1 MPQINNTFLKSKMN
15 KDLDARLV
23 PNGEY
28 RDAQNII
35 VNKSEGSDVGALE
48 NVLGNSVITIIRSS
62 IEELE
67 REKINQR
74 YLTGVKPG
82 EITFPKLEVIG
93 YYMDLNGDNIYMF
106 LTDYADSSNNRLS
119 NFAPADY
126 IDTSGGFPGNWIY
139 KGAGCYIVRYNTINN
154 QSRVLVA
161 GNFLNFSKTH
171 PIINVNLLESLL
183 FFTDDRN
190 QPRKINVEN
199 AFNDS
204 WELWNASVVGSN
216 PYYYNED
223 HISVAKFAPYE
234 PFEFLNSGN
243 SSTLISNSEE
253 FLPPHIITYSFG
265 AHASGDSIMNLVG
278 SYSVTAPNVDY
289 ENGDK
294 LTVKAP
300 FTSGSS
306 TITVDQ
312 EYTIT
317 SGTTTTVSIAPA
329 TFGVTIPAGT
339 TLIIQRK
346 NLKYSANYKGDKN
359 LLKDKFP
366 RFSYR
371 FKYDDGEYSLMA
383 PFTQAAFVPKN
394 FGYFIDEDEQKTKES
409 GIVNFMENRV
419 DQVKLNLTLP
429 VIANDLKSALK
440 VEEIQILVK
449 NSDELNVRV
458 IEEVKVGNISGA
470 TTAYE
475 YDYLS
480 TKPIKVLPEANL
492 TRVHDKI
499 PVRALTQEVVS
510 NRVVYANFI
519 DKHSSLN
526 NLDYY
531 LNYSKKLET
540 SDLTKELPLH
550 TVKQNRN
557 YQVGIVLI
565 DRYGRS
571 SNVMLNDDSLLPSN
585 TKNSTIYAP
594 YDTSNDNSLSYLGY
608 GLDFNLINKIP
619 ESSDIEGYPGLY
631 SETNPLGYYTYRIV
645 VKQQDQDY
653 YNVYAPGALAGS
665 INWSTPATPSSST
678 SLTPYTSTDSLPS
691 FSNRNS
697 ISNISLLGDN
707 INKVPRDLREVNS
720 NDTEFSSSTVLFNRV
735 NPIYNASSSYSV
747 QQLNITGSGQNVI
760 SIKAFKDMGR
770 WATTK
775 GSVYPGQ
782 VLDTNNASSVLIPN
796 PWYPYFTTGAIG
808 PPLGNDFQ
816 FNFHDIFFKSSEN
829 PFIATL
835 ETNFSIGSTPD
846 YGSKAEI
853 ERAFTD
859 LSVFE
864 TRPTLS
870 NIDIYWESSSS
881 GLITDL
887 NDELTFTYYPIGFRD
902 SAGNDTSTGS
912 SLQYVQNENM
922 SLNTDVTLNFQLVN
936 KNSNIISSD
945 SVINISSVVDGNG
958 ANRTSEFKIN
968 KVNTNT
974 FTIQNN
980 ALFTFLANSNVVESY
995 TFNLLVSDNSGS
1007 SYFTDVPLVV
1017 KNCTLQN
1024 TAPNWVV
1031 QPPAL
1036 TVVSSATPYNIKVFE
1051 MNKNAVNN
1059 GSVDISRYNN
1069 ELVLTVQNFGNTNP
1083 TPGAN
1088 QFFIKETA
1096 TTYSL
1101 YVLKSGSSLGTF
1113 NLKIKATDANGTGL
1127 STESNNFQVVVS

>member
-1 MPQINNTFLKSKMN
+1 
-15 KDLDARLV
+15 
-23 PNGEY
+23 
-28 RDAQNII
+28 
-35 VNKSEGSDVGALE
+35 
-48 NVLGNSVITIIRSS
+48 
-62 IEELE
+62 
-67 REKINQR
+67 
-74 YLTGVKPG
+74 
-82 EITFPKLEVIG
+82 
-93 YYMDLNGDNIYMF
+93 MDLNGDNIYMF

-126 IDTSGGFPGNWIY
+126 VDTSGGFPGNWIY
-139 KGAGCYIVRYNTINN
+139 KGAGCYIVRYNTVNN

-171 PIINVNLLESLL
+171 PIVNVNLLESLL

-190 QPRKINVEN
+190 QPRKINVET

-253 FLPPHIITYSFG
+253 FLPPHIITNSSVLV
-265 AHASGDSIMNLVG
+265 ASGGSVMTLQG

-300 FTSGSS
+300 FTSGGI
-306 TITVDQ
+306 TTTVDQ
-312 EYTIT
+312 EYTIA
-317 SGTTTTVSIAPA
+317 SGTTTTVTISG
-329 TFGVTIPAGT
+329 TFGVPIPADT

-346 NLKYSANYKGDKN
+346 NPKYSTNYKGDKN

-458 IEEVKVGNISGA
+458 IEEVNVGNISGA
-470 TTAYE
+470 TTTYE

-531 LNYSKKLET
+531 LDYSKKLET
-540 SDLTKELPLH
+540 SNLTKELPLH

-557 YQVGIVLI
+557 YQVGVVLI

-571 SNVMLNDDSLLPSN
+571 SNVMLNDDSLLPTN

-653 YNVYAPGALAGS
+653 YNVYAPGAIAGN

-678 SLTPYTSTDSLPS
+678 GLVPLPYASTDSLPS

-747 QQLNITGSGQNVI
+747 QQLNITGSGQSVI
-760 SIKAFKDMGR
+760 SIKPFKDMGK

-782 VLDTNNASSVLIPN
+782 VLDTASPSSVLIPN
-796 PWYPYFTTGAIG
+796 PWYP
-808 PPLGNDFQ
+808 
-816 FNFHDIFFKSSEN
+816 FF
-829 PFIATL
+829 
-835 ETNFSIGSTPD
+835 
-846 YGSKAEI
+846 
-853 ERAFTD
+853 R
-859 LSVFE
+859 
-864 TRPTLS
+864 
-870 NIDIYWESSSS
+870 YWYRSH
-881 GLITDL
+881 
-887 NDELTFTYYPIGFRD
+887 
-902 SAGNDTSTGS
+902 
-912 SLQYVQNENM
+912 
-922 SLNTDVTLNFQLVN
+922 
-936 KNSNIISSD
+936 
-945 SVINISSVVDGNG
+945 
-958 ANRTSEFKIN
+958 FKI
-968 KVNTNT
+968 
-974 FTIQNN
+974 
-980 ALFTFLANSNVVESY
+980 
-995 TFNLLVSDNSGS
+995 
-1007 SYFTDVPLVV
+1007 
-1017 KNCTLQN
+1017 
-1024 TAPNWVV
+1024 
-1031 QPPAL
+1031 
-1036 TVVSSATPYNIKVFE
+1036 
-1051 MNKNAVNN
+1051 
-1059 GSVDISRYNN
+1059 
-1069 ELVLTVQNFGNTNP
+1069 
-1083 TPGAN
+1083 
-1088 QFFIKETA
+1088 
-1096 TTYSL
+1096 
-1101 YVLKSGSSLGTF
+1101 
-1113 NLKIKATDANGTGL
+1113 
-1127 STESNNFQVVVS
+1127 